1 MRRFGKT
8 VFVAC
13 LGAGPLAAQISDSGL
28 WQLHAGQ
35 FHAGQFHAGQ
45 FHAGQFHAGSRLALP
60 YPDRGTDRTGD
71 APREL
76 GCAAYHNCK

>member
-28 WQLHAGQ
+28 WQL
-35 FHAGQFHAGQ
+35 HAGQ